1 MLKIRRPSATTIILS
16 VLLLSLVVSGILVV
30 GLIDRLN
37 EKELQERREAL
48 ESGMLGFRAELA
60 GSLFRA
66 VSESH
71 PGPPSLFFTEDLEQD
86 LAEEF
91 VRSSKRPGD
100 SQLVCGLA
108 LGLRT
113 ESGEIRFQQFDSA
126 SRRFVAARWPEE
138 LAVLRTA
145 LEPQKPENR
154 RSGDR
159 RPAFAFLL
167 AGERPVIALPLIYR
181 EPGVWNAERK
191 ANGRILRERAGRPER
206 SGADARTGP
215 EPGDLQ
221 NQRRRWQPRE
231 GPDPAS
237 RDAGSQPEMKGPGPW
252 GAWGRRIPGFG
263 PDGSGPGP
271 PRGPRPDGT
280 QFPPGQGTE
289 RASPRLVGWRFLIL
303 DYQKLKNQ
311 VLPQLLARHFRGR
324 EREFGLAVVSSP
336 GVRFILKSGAPV
348 DIGLDTRVDA
358 ALSLVERKGFPLE
371 PDQGGPGGRPF
382 QLEVSES
389 VPLRKVLESPSNGW
403 VLVARHQSGSLES
416 VVGRNRWRSIA
427 LVLALLGLLGGSG
440 TLLVMSSRKSKELAR
455 RQMEFVAGVS
465 HELLTPLSVIRTAA
479 SNLSRG
485 LISDK
490 EKALEYGKTL
500 EKESKRLSKMIE
512 QVLSFAALQSGANRG
527 GCEPVDVGQLLRE
540 IVAEY
545 RPGLE
550 QKGWE
555 VNEEIGP
562 VGTAR
567 VERRTLESCLY
578 NLIDNAVKYA
588 QSGRWLR
595 VSASR
600 DGVESKPVVR
610 ITVEDHGPGITPE
623 DLSHIFRPFYRGR
636 GLAASTVPGAGLGL
650 SIVRRHLRA
659 LGGDASVVSSDQ
671 GCVFSLVLPAT
682 D

>member
-1 MLKIRRPSATTIILS
+1 MLRIRRPSATTLILS

-30 GLIDRLN
+30 GLIDRLS

-48 ESGMLGFRAELA
+48 ASGMLGFRAELA

-91 VRSSKRPGD
+91 IRSSKRPGD
-100 SQLVCGLA
+100 SQLVSGLA

-126 SRRFVAARWPEE
+126 SRRFVTAQWPEE
-138 LAVLRTA
+138 LAALRTA
-145 LEPQKPENR
+145 LQPQKPEDR

-167 AGERPVIALPLIYR
+167 AGERPMIALPLIYR
-181 EPGVWNAERK
+181 EPGSWNPERR
-191 ANGRILRERAGRPER
+191 ANGPILWERGGQAKR
-206 SGADARTGP
+206 SGAAAGHRP
-215 EPGDLQ
+215 ETRDLENPPG
-221 NQRRRWQPRE
+221 RWQPPE
-231 GPDPAS
+231 GTDPAS
-237 RDAGSQPEMKGPGPW
+237 RDAGQPEPRGRGRR
-252 GAWGRRIPGFG
+252 GAWGRRTPGFG
-263 PDGSGPGP
+263 PDGPGP
-271 PRGPRPDGT
+271 MSPRDRRPDGI
-280 QFPPGQGTE
+280 QFPPGPGAE

-324 EREFGLAVVSSP
+324 EREFGLVVVSSP

-358 ALSLVERKGFPLE
+358 AVSLVERRGFPPE
-371 PDQGGPGGRPF
+371 SQQGAPGGRPF

-403 VLVARHQSGSLES
+403 VLAARHQSGSLES

-427 LVLALLGLLGGSG
+427 LVLALFGLLGGSG
-440 TLLVMSSRKSKELAR
+440 TLLVLSSRKSKELAR

-527 GCEPVDVGQLLRE
+527 GCEPVDVSQLLRE
-540 IVAEY
+540 IVSEY

-555 VNEEIGP
+555 VQEAIEP
-562 VGTAR
+562 VGSAR
-567 VERRTLESCLY
+567 IDRRTLESCLY
-578 NLIDNAVKYA
+578 NLIDNAAKYA
-588 QSGRWLR
+588 HSGRWLR
-595 VSASR
+595 VTASR
-600 DGVESKPVVR
+600 DVSRSKPLVR
-610 ITVEDHGPGITPE
+610 ISVEDRGPGIAAE
-623 DLSHIFRPFYRGR
+623 DLRSIFKPFYRGR

-650 SIVRRHLRA
+650 SIVRRHLRT